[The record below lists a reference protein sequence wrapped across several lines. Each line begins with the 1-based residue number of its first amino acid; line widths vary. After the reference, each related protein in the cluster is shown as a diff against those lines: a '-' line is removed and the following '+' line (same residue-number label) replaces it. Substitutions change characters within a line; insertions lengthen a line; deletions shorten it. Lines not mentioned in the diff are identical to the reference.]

1 MSIKLLIAD
10 DHSMVRAGLKSLLEG
25 TEIKVV
31 AEAATGQEAL
41 RLALSKK
48 IDVALLDVRM
58 PDGDGLNALGRIKLE
73 KPDLPVLLLS
83 NYDNP

>member
-83 NYDNP
+83 NYDN